1 VDGRLGWTDESDGCL
16 DPFLASDGGR
26 TPDFSV
32 VADAGVGSTCFDVVP
47 VVKRKVL
54 GLGTDGFD
62 ASDGVVTA
70 GVVGRL
76 ADVGVP
82 TIAEP
87 KMGVAGTSWAL
98 GPDVVDESLVVVDV
112 EGFGGKSILVGLS

>member
-1 VDGRLGWTDESDGCL
+1 MAGVEGRLGWADESEGRL
-16 DPFLASDGGR
+16 DPFLASDGGK
-26 TPDFSV
+26 TPDLSV
-32 VADAGVGSTCFDVVP
+32 VAEAGVTSVGFDVVP
-47 VVKRKVL
+47 VVRRRVL
-54 GLGTDGFD
+54 GRGPDGFD

-87 KMGVAGTSWAL
+87 KMGVSGTS
-98 GPDVVDESLVVVDV
+98 
-112 EGFGGKSILVGLS
+112 